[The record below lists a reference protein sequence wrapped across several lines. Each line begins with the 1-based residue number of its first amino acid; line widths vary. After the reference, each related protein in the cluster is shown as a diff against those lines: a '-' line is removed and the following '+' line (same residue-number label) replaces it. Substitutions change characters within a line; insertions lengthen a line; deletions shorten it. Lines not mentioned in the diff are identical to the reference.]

1 MIRPETR
8 RLIEEAHRY
17 SLVYRGGLAN
27 HLPMALVSLDAMDA
41 SGDEI
46 ASFKRRYEAQ
56 LEPLRDHERARIDAI
71 RESIAKQG
79 TASVV
84 RRSSRHL
91 AEGVAAAAFHGAIRT
106 AFGLESG
113 SDAEVAHGLAYWE
126 LTHKTLPCDAVPAG
140 SESPLDVLGAIS
152 RDPARAGKRPPGNS
166 IFRGMASAAAEP
178 GFDEY
183 VSRLDPGALD
193 LDLFAAAILRAYAAT
208 GDFTLLHGVTGCQ
221 AFRELAPHFE
231 DPQAALRGLWIAIV
245 AAYMSCGS
253 PPLDADACGEARL
266 SWPEIHRAAAKRDD
280 EHDVKL
286 AYSCWRE
293 WRRSGDDLYR
303 RAAAARVSA

>member
-1 MIRPETR
+1 MIRPATR
-8 RLIEEAHRY
+8 QHIEEAHRY
-17 SLVYRGGLAN
+17 GLAYRGGLAN
-27 HLPMALVSLDAMDA
+27 HLPMALVALDAMGATDDA
-41 SGDEI
+41 I

-56 LEPLRDHERARIDAI
+56 LEPLRDHERSRIDALGEAI
-71 RESIAKQG
+71 AREGAGAVI
-79 TASVV
+79 
-84 RRSSRHL
+84 RRSSKHL

-106 AFGLESG
+106 AFALESG

-126 LTHKTLPCDAVPAG
+126 LTHKALPCDAAPAG
-140 SESPLDVLGAIS
+140 AESPVEVLAAVS

-166 IFRGMASAAAEP
+166 IFRGMSSAASEP
-178 GFDEY
+178 GFGAY
-183 VSRLDPGALD
+183 VARLDPGALD
-193 LDLFAAAILRAYAAT
+193 LDLFAAALIRAYAAT

-221 AFRELAPHFE
+221 AFRELVPHFE
-231 DPQAALRGLWIAIV
+231 DPREALRRLWIAIV

-253 PPLDADACGEARL
+253 PPLEADACGDSSLAWEQ
-266 SWPEIHRAAAKRDD
+266 IHRAAAKRDD